1 MNSLTESEKN
11 NRRHVGI
18 TLLSYLLAFS
28 FVITL
33 ATSGFILLSDYKR
46 GVSEY
51 ETNGQQI
58 QNSYQQSI
66 SYSLWNFD
74 TRQIESQLE
83 GILNFPGVVY
93 VYIETQN
100 NLIHSAGDVLS
111 RTDQRHSFPLNYQ
124 NSGKE
129 YNLGNLH
136 IDINYADLYDELQ
149 EKAVQILLTQFIKTF
164 SVSIFLL
171 AIVRALITQ
180 RLRIMSN
187 WASRFSLDNLES
199 ALTLNSRSEKQDE
212 LDLVAAAINKMR
224 NTLKADMVE
233 REKSKAQLEE
243 TKEQLSIAVDNAAL
257 GLCQYN
263 SQEDKISCNHHFAQL
278 LGSNQKELE
287 ASEHPMEKFRE
298 LFHGEQS
305 VELRERFNQLLFGRV
320 NRLQTCIQVINLNQ
334 EEKFLDTTIQVIS
347 YHESR
352 PLDILLCL
360 VDKTKEQI
368 ATRKAQELA
377 INLENKVAKR
387 TEELYEEQ
395 QRAKANIQKLTGQ
408 LERFQQSQ
416 MNQLNTRFN
425 ILLLEY
431 LKTENHTMLDLL
443 GQYLDL
449 EINHPPRSLDLS
461 SMLRVWL
468 QQHHQL
474 STVTIHEDFPLSL
487 ILEENDKLIAF
498 LLNCLILQDPLL
510 KVTDALTLRLTLRGD
525 LACLVM
531 TFATT
536 NNTNIDDSPL
546 PEAWLLC
553 DYIVGSQL
561 QGELTRHVQA
571 NELLVEFSFSLSRSH
586 EH

>member
-1 MNSLTESEKN
+1 MNSLSESEKN
-11 NRRHVGI
+11 SRRHVGI
-18 TLLSYLLAFS
+18 TLLSYLLTFS
-28 FVITL
+28 FIITL
-33 ATSGFILLSDYKR
+33 ATSGFILLSDYHR

-74 TRQIESQLE
+74 TRQIESQMA

-93 VYIETQN
+93 VYIETDN
-100 NLIHSAGDVLS
+100 DLIHSAGDVLS
-111 RTDQRHSFPLNYQ
+111 RTDQRHSFPLIFQ
-124 NSGKE
+124 NPGKE

-149 EKAVQILLTQFIKTF
+149 EKAVQILLTQFVKTF
-164 SVSIFLL
+164 SVSIFVL

-187 WASRFSLDNLES
+187 WASHFSLDNLES
-199 ALTLNSRSEKQDE
+199 ALVLNSRSGKQDE

-224 NTLKADMVE
+224 NTLKADIVE

-263 SQEDKISCNHHFAQL
+263 SQTDKISCNHHFAQL

-287 ASEHPMEKFRE
+287 ASEHPMERFRE
-298 LFHGEQS
+298 LFHGEQN

-320 NRLQTCIQVINLNQ
+320 NRMQTCIQVINLNH

-368 ATRKAQELA
+368 ATRKSQELA
-377 INLENKVAKR
+377 VNLENKVTKR

-416 MNQLNTRFN
+416 INQLNTRFN

-431 LKTENHTMLDLL
+431 LKTKNHKMLDLL

-449 EINHPPRSLDLS
+449 EINQPSRSLDLS
-461 SMLRVWL
+461 SMITEWL
-468 QQHHQL
+468 QQHQQL
-474 STVTIHEDFPLSL
+474 HHVSINQDFPLTL

-498 LLNCLILQDPLL
+498 LLHCLILQEPLL
-510 KVTDALTLRLTLRGD
+510 DITDALALRLTLKGD
-525 LACLVM
+525 HAYLAM
-531 TFATT
+531 KFTT
-536 NNTNIDDSPL
+536 SDSLKNEDGSL

-553 DYIVGSQL
+553 DYIVSSQL
-561 QGELTRHVQA
+561 QGELTRQIQA
-571 NELLVEFSFSLSRSH
+571 NELLIDFSFSLNRSH
-586 EH
+586 DR